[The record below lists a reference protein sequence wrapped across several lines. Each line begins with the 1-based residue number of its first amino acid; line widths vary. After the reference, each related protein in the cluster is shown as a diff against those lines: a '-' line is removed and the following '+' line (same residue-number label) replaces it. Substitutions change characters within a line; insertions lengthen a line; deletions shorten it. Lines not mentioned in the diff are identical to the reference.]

1 MKWQALA
8 LVFLAL
14 PTLAQSLSGGGV
26 RDGWA
31 FVDEVVRPFMDPR
44 TKFVEQR
51 AIPCGGAN
59 LVELIRSC
67 VYDPQGSGGF
77 LLKTGFRPGFP
88 SGSYRGEAFVPGPGD
103 RPFLLVSFPDETSA
117 KRFLHEELPAL
128 YKWLKPYASL
138 APLRNWTLRVL
149 VSEGDWTDPSAW
161 TCGFPPGVGS
171 RWWSG
176 FWNSFWEW
184 WNALTKTLSWK
195 VEVWRYPKPQTLDPK
210 DNAPTFQDGIFLVAV
225 RSSDTEQLAD
235 GAIKTGG
242 GVKAALLAFGGT
254 KERNYAWRGFFGE
267 PFTRNISS
275 SLERALRQGAKRVCE

>member
-1 MKWQALA
+1 MKRRALV

-14 PTLAQSLSGGGV
+14 PTLAQSPGGGV

-31 FVDEVVRPFMDPR
+31 FVDEVVRPFWDPR
-44 TKFVEQR
+44 TGLVEQR

-67 VYDPQGSGGF
+67 IYDPQGSGGF

-88 SGSYRGEAFVPGPGD
+88 SGSYRGEAFAPRLGD
-103 RPFLLVSFPDETSA
+103 RPLLLVSFPDETSA
-117 KRFLHEELPAL
+117 KRFLQEELPAL
-128 YKWLKPYASL
+128 YKWLKPHASL

-149 VSEGDWTDPSAW
+149 VPEGGWTAPA
-161 TCGFPPGVGS
+161 CPGGFWSPPG
-171 RWWSG
+171 G
-176 FWNSFWEW
+176 FWSPFWNFVWEW
-184 WNALTKTLSWK
+184 PNVLTGTLSWK
-195 VEVWRYPKPQTLDPK
+195 VEVWSYPKPQTLDPK
-210 DNAPTFQDGIFLVAV
+210 DNAPTFQDGIFLVEV
-225 RSSDTEQLAD
+225 RSSDTEHLAN

-267 PFTRNISS
+267 PFTRSISS
-275 SLERALRQGAKRVCE
+275 SLERALRHGAKRVCE